1 MQNAWREGK
10 LMFDYTVTTGKD
22 FDKAVTDLKLSLG
35 ERKFGVLWELDVPAK
50 LKEKGVEYAGPFR
63 ILEVCN
69 PQRAKG
75 ALEANIRAGYFLP
88 CKIVVY
94 VEEGKTKIGMPR
106 PTTLIGLLGDTSL
119 RQVAEEVEADLAA
132 AMDAAM

>member
-1 MQNAWREGK
+1 
-10 LMFDYTVTTGKD
+10 MFDYTVTTDKE
-22 FDKAVTDLKLSLG
+22 FDKAIADLKQALS
-35 ERKFGVLWELDVPAK
+35 ERKFGVLWELDIPSK

-88 CKIVVY
+88 CKVVVY
-94 VEEGKTKIGMPR
+94 AEDGKTRIGMPR
-106 PTTLIGLLGDTSL
+106 PTTLIGLLGDESL

-132 AMDAAM
+132 AMKAAV

>member
-1 MQNAWREGK
+1 
-10 LMFDYTVTTGKD
+10 MFDYTVTTDKE
-22 FDKAVTDLKLSLG
+22 FDKAIADLKQALS
-35 ERKFGVLWELDVPAK
+35 ERKFGVLWELDIPSK

-69 PQRAKG
+69 PQRAKS

-88 CKIVVY
+88 CKVVVY
-94 VEEGKTKIGMPR
+94 AEDGKTRIGMPR
-106 PTTLIGLLGDTSL
+106 PTTLIGLLGDESL

-132 AMDAAM
+132 AMKAAV

>member
-1 MQNAWREGK
+1 
-10 LMFDYTVTTGKD
+10 MFDYTVTTDKE
-22 FDKAVTDLKLSLG
+22 FDKAIADLKQALS
-35 ERKFGVLWELDVPAK
+35 ERKFGVLWELDIPSK

-88 CKIVVY
+88 CKVVVY
-94 VEEGKTKIGMPR
+94 AEDGKISIGMPR
-106 PTTLIGLLGDTSL
+106 PTTLIGLLGDESL

-132 AMDAAM
+132 AMKAAV